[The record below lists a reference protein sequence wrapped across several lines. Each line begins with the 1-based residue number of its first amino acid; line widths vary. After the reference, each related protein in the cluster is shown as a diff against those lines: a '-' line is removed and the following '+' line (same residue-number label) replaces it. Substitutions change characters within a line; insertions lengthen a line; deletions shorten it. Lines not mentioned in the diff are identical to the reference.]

1 VRREK
6 ATALERLCRSSVRRV
21 PGFLRTFT
29 PNDLFFWSAL
39 PWLMIVLRAVDF
51 HRIAGCVDAVVPL
64 SSSNCLRRSD

>member
-1 VRREK
+1 
-6 ATALERLCRSSVRRV
+6 
-21 PGFLRTFT
+21 LRTFT